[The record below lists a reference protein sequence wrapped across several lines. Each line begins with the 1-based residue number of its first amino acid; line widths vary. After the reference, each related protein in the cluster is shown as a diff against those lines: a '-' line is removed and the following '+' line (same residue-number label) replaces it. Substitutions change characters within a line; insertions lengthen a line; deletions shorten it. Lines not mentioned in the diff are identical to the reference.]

1 MLARTLGPKRG
12 WIMMSHIGWGGEQ
25 TTIYKGVET
34 FPYQTRFKALR
45 GSPEGKAQREQYL
58 LAVDLG
64 RYTNR
69 IDNSIKPSILFTTKP
84 PKPLVIVHK

>member
-1 MLARTLGPKRG
+1 MFDTV
-12 WIMMSHIGWGGEQ
+12 MSYIGWGGEQ

-45 GSPEGKAQREQYL
+45 GSPKGKAQIGQYL

-64 RYTNR
+64 HYNY
-69 IDNSIKPSILFTTKP
+69 
-84 PKPLVIVHK
+84 